1 MSSMRLRSLA
11 LAAAALTAVGMA
23 GPAAA
28 SAAPAAP
35 AAPRVISQLSAEHP
49 LWQPK
54 AKRVTSTSSEAVA
67 PQAAQLSTT
76 SSQYKFSSLLDGQPV
91 RWNPCTAIHWTSNT
105 VRGPVGG
112 LEVLKVGVAKIAA
125 QTGTTWVYDG
135 DTATVPSTS
144 YLPKTPTG
152 NRPVLLGWADGASSD
167 LLAGKPTGV
176 LGMTRTVWFGTDDGK
191 GTRIAATRAA
201 AVALDRTDR
210 LPLRGAVSWSTT
222 VLHELGHVMGLD
234 HPSDS
239 RQLMASSLPANVTD
253 LQAGDRAG
261 LTRVGRSAG
270 CVNVPGA

>member
-1 MSSMRLRSLA
+1 MSLTRLRSLA
-11 LAAAALTAVGMA
+11 LAAAALTTVGVAAVGA
-23 GPAAA
+23 TPALAA
-28 SAAPAAP
+28 SAASP
-35 AAPRVISQLSAEHP
+35 APRVISQLSAEHP
-49 LWQPK
+49 LWLPK
-54 AKRVTSTSSEAVA
+54 RKPAVITTTTA
-67 PQAAQLSTT
+67 PQAALLSTT

-105 VRGPVGG
+105 ARGPVGG
-112 LEVLKVGVAKIAA
+112 LDVLKAGVAKIAA

-135 DTATVPSTS
+135 ATATVPSTS
-144 YLPKTPTG
+144 YLPKTPTT
-152 NRPVLLGWADGASSD
+152 NRPVLLGWADGATSD
-167 LLAGKPTGV
+167 LLAGKPAGV
-176 LGMTRTVWFGTDDGK
+176 LGMTRTVWFGTDDGQ

-201 AVALDRTDR
+201 TVALDRTDR
-210 LPLRGAVSWSTT
+210 LPLRGAVSWSAT

-239 RQLMASSLPANVTD
+239 RQLMASTLPANVTD